1 MKNLIF
7 IGTPN
12 EVIKQIITL
21 GIRCQFRGIKNPTII
36 DMFEVQN
43 GQA

>member
-21 GIRCQFRGIKNPTII
+21 GIRCQFRGIKNPTIK
-36 DMFEVQN
+36 DMLEVQN

>member
-12 EVIKQIITL
+12 EVIKQIIIL
-21 GIRCQFRGIKNPTII
+21 GIRCQFRGIKNPEII
-36 DMFEVQN
+36 DMLEVQN
-43 GQA
+43 GQT